1 MLKNYVSELDLFLQD
16 FDKTVG
22 AHSEARAQ
30 EEAKHKRIAEA
41 RDNPLV
47 GKQNVE
53 N

>member
-16 FDKTVG
+16 FDKTAG

-41 RDNPLV
+41 RDNPEASLDNL
-47 GKQNVE
+47 KP
-53 N
+53 